1 MSPKKSFLE
10 RMGLIEP
17 AKPAIEV
24 GKKNQ
29 NDGEKR
35 VLADV
40 KLKRQ
45 PAEPM
50 ARSTEGQPVSQNVVE
65 LEKLR
70 KEMETAVSDY
80 NQKSAQIHEG
90 RDTSFD
96 NDISKMRKSVV
107 DERYEDGVLDPTPQ
121 FNFDEPESSEMPTGE
136 NASSDDPGKPKF
148 FFQDA
153 SLEDQVDRLLGL
165 NKESKIESHSEIS
178 TEERADSDVETIAPS
193 DVLEEIVQEAS
204 ASPFNEFTEQSQVP
218 TQPQDTF
225 SLLGKLEEG
234 VSVPES
240 DDITSVNEKE
250 QAKTEASL
258 HLYQEAE
265 SPEELKPSDVLE
277 ELVQES
283 AASPFNEFALQSQQ
297 PALEPE
303 VEIHSEV
310 EHETE
315 VLDEQLNDNLE
326 DQQNLLYLNQ
336 ASIQTKQSDHK
347 SDSHAASEK
356 GERYKEEFEEQIQE
370 RIHEQIE
377 EKFEKFRED
386 KQGLKEELKKEL
398 ELEWKKE
405 IKEELRQQLKKDI
418 KEEVI
423 QDVAQDVNQFK
434 DEIANKVV
442 VQQEQINQTIEAK
455 IEQSKQHEMKSDW
468 EEELSGKTSKPDMHA
483 QYMDDQF
490 VEVSEDEAVIEVVE
504 PALDDQDDYVDDL
517 MKEYQEGFEPE
528 YDTPEVYQ
536 AMNVEDVQER
546 GRSNKTMERNRM
558 SEEAT
563 NSPKYEDTEVRN
575 NLINVK
581 QEFTSTAASAF
592 KPDLHIGEKLDLIIG
607 QYEKN
612 KLQSIEDIYKN
623 SRMETDTKK
632 TIFMADVFLKAI
644 PANLPQDVK
653 RETVLNIL
661 KISGIE
667 LDSLLGD
674 AYQRID
680 SLNKV
685 LEDTISTSNEIFKR
699 NEDTIHELERRIQD
713 LNEINVNRA
722 KFQEDQNTMV
732 EHEIQKIINLVEFVK
747 PKTR

>member
-17 AKPAIEV
+17 AKPTIEV

-35 VLADV
+35 VLGDV

-65 LEKLR
+65 LEQLR
-70 KEMETAVSDY
+70 KEMEMAVSDY
-80 NQKSAQIHEG
+80 NQKSAEIHEG
-90 RDTSFD
+90 RDTSFE

-107 DERYEDGVLDPTPQ
+107 DETYEDGVLDPTPQ
-121 FNFDEPESSEMPTGE
+121 FNFDDTEGEESSVDQ
-136 NASSDDPGKPKF
+136 NAADDKEDNKPKF
-148 FFQDA
+148 FFKEA
-153 SLEDQVDRLLGL
+153 SLDEQIDKLLSSNDEPKKAVSSGATDLEVDKDLEI
-165 NKESKIESHSEIS
+165 KPES
-178 TEERADSDVETIAPS
+178 
-193 DVLEEIVQEAS
+193 VLEEIVQDTIT
-204 ASPFNEFTEQSQVP
+204 SPFNEPAAKTQVL

-225 SLLGKLEEG
+225 TLLESKAEEQM
-234 VSVPES
+234 E
-240 DDITSVNEKE
+240 
-250 QAKTEASL
+250 
-258 HLYQEAE
+258 
-265 SPEELKPSDVLE
+265 DVLE
-277 ELVQES
+277 EKSHLTEGTVSDVASQNQPLLEEVESESVQEEIVQNS
-283 AASPFNEFALQSQQ
+283 VASPFNEFAAKSQIPTQPHFEKQEEELVMEDEDNNLLLMNQGSLQSSK
-297 PALEPE
+297 
-303 VEIHSEV
+303 V
-310 EHETE
+310 
-315 VLDEQLNDNLE
+315 DD
-326 DQQNLLYLNQ
+326 
-336 ASIQTKQSDHK
+336 
-347 SDSHAASEK
+347 
-356 GERYKEEFEEQIQE
+356 RYKEEFQEQIQE
-370 RIHEQIE
+370 KIHEQIE
-377 EKFEKFRED
+377 ERFEQYKED
-386 KQGLKEELKKEL
+386 KRGLKEELKKEL
-398 ELEWKKE
+398 ELEWKRE
-405 IKEELRQQLKKDI
+405 IKEELRQELRKDI
-418 KEEVI
+418 KEDVI

-434 DEIANKVV
+434 DEITNKVITK
-442 VQQEQINQTIEAK
+442 QEAK
-455 IEQSKQHEMKSDW
+455 INTKAENMSNDEMKSEWD
-468 EEELSGKTSKPDMHA
+468 EELSSKAAKRDIHA
-483 QYMDDQF
+483 QYLDDQF
-490 VEVSEDEAVIEVVE
+490 VEETVEEAVVEVVE
-504 PALDDQDDYVDDL
+504 PDHREDVYIEDL
-517 MKEYQEGFEPE
+517 MKEYQPGYETEAEFH
-528 YDTPEVYQ
+528 Y
-536 AMNVEDVQER
+536 ANRVEDIQER
-546 GRSNKTMERNRM
+546 GRSNETMDRNKM

-563 NSPKYEDTEVRN
+563 SARKVEETEAHAN
-575 NLINVK
+575 PIQVK
-581 QEFTSTAASAF
+581 QEFTSTTASAF

-612 KLQSIEDIYKN
+612 KLQSIEEIYKN

-732 EHEIQKIINLVEFVK
+732 EYEIQKIINLVEFVK
-747 PKTR
+747 PKSR